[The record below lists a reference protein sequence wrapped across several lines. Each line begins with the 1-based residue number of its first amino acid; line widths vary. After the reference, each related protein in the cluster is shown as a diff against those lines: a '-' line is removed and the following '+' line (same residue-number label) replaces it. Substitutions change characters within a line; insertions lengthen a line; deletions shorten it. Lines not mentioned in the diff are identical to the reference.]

1 MDGNVVKKR
10 RVAQVKC
17 LLTAINA
24 KYIHSNPAV
33 YSLKAYAEKA
43 AEEGWGA
50 RGIQVEFAEY
60 TINHRAAEILDDI
73 YMKEADILC
82 FSCYIWNIEYV
93 KSLVKNLKQL
103 NPAVPIW
110 LGGPEVSFDCEKRL
124 AEMPEADGILYGEG
138 ERSFP
143 GLLRFYEDFYE
154 KKDGNCRGLQRKGA
168 DLHNL
173 PRGCAFRGES
183 GAVTVTA
190 PQDFVDMDEI
200 PFFYK
205 TMWGKAAQGMGEFD
219 TGTRII
225 YYESSR
231 GCPFS
236 CSYCLSSVDKRLRFR
251 SLAMVYEELFFFLE
265 KRVPQVKFVDRT
277 FNCRKSR
284 AMAIWTFLR
293 DHDNGVT
300 NFHFEIG
307 ADLLD
312 GEAFALFKTMRPGLI
327 QLEVGVQSANPK
339 TLEAICRT
347 VDMKKLQ
354 AAVMEVGQG
363 KNILQHLDLIAG
375 LPFEDYESFGRS
387 FDEVYSMGPDELQ
400 LGFLKVL
407 KGTPMYEDAARYHIV
422 YQAEAPFEVLKTPWL
437 SHEDVIHLKQ
447 VENMVEIYYNS
458 RQFRFS
464 TKLLSSWLGRPFLM
478 YEALGREYVRK
489 GMEKRKHVRVEL
501 YEFLLD
507 YVKEYF
513 PVKEEQFKQ
522 ALTLDYYLRENA
534 KKRPGFAIPLEP
546 YRDAMRKRLGG
557 RFPDIPMKQLLKDYH
572 VEVFEPPF
580 SEGREYWLFDYR
592 NRDILTGNAA
602 VIRL

>member
-1 MDGNVVKKR
+1 M
-10 RVAQVKC
+10 KC
-17 LLTAINA
+17 LLAAINA

-43 AEEGWGA
+43 AKEGWGA

-93 KSLVKNLKQL
+93 KTLVKNLKQL

-110 LGGPEVSFDCEKRL
+110 LGGPEVSFACEERL
-124 AEMPEADGILYGEG
+124 AEIPEADGILYGEG

-143 GLLRFYEDFYE
+143 ELLRFYEDFYE
-154 KKDGNCRGLQRKGA
+154 KKDGNCRGLQRK
-168 DLHNL
+168 DTDSYKL
-173 PRGCAFRGES
+173 PRGFACRGE
-183 GAVTVTA
+183 GGEIIITP

-200 PFFYK
+200 PFYYK
-205 TMWGKAAQGMGEFD
+205 TMWGKAVQGIGEPD

-251 SLAMVYEELFFFLE
+251 SLAMVYEELGFFLE

-312 GEAFALFKTMRPGLI
+312 EEAFTLFETMRPGLI
-327 QLEVGVQSANPK
+327 QLEIGVQSANQE
-339 TLEAICRT
+339 TLKAIHRT
-347 VDMKKLQ
+347 VDMEKLRT
-354 AAVMEVGQG
+354 AVMEVGRG
-363 KNILQHLDLIAG
+363 KNIRRHLDLIAG

-407 KGTPMYEDAARYHIV
+407 KGTPMYADAARYHIV
-422 YQAEAPFEVLKTPWL
+422 YQTEAPFEVLKTRWL

-458 RQFRFS
+458 RQFLFS
-464 TKLLSSWLGRPFLM
+464 IKLLLSWFGRPFLM

-489 GMEKRKHVRVEL
+489 AMEKRKHVRAEL

-507 YVKEYF
+507 YVKEHF
-513 PVKEEQFKQ
+513 SAKEEQFRQ
-522 ALTLDYYLRENA
+522 SLTLDYYLRENA

-580 SEGREYWLFDYR
+580 SEGREYWLFDYG
-592 NRDILTGNAA
+592 NRDALTGNAA